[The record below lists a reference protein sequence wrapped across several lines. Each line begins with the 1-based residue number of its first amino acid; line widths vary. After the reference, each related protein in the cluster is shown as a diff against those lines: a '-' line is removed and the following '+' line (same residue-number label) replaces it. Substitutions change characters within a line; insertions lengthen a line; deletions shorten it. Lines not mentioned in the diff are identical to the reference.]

1 MSAEQL
7 LHKNGEHWG
16 SGVNSSIPYTCL
28 GLLQRKMPLSRM
40 LELGQVSCVESVW
53 AKE

>member
-7 LHKNGEHWG
+7 LHKNGEHLEKQAH
-16 SGVNSSIPYTCL
+16 SFIPYTCL
-28 GLLQRKMPLSRM
+28 GLLQRRMPLSRM
-40 LELGQVSCVESVW
+40 LELGQVSSVEAVW